1 MKRLLAAGSGDLF
14 QLCRVFRDDELGR
27 WHQPE
32 FTMLEWYRVGWDEQ
46 MLLREVEALIADVL
60 QAAPNAINGPAIR
73 LTYAQAFREH
83 LDIDPTADAAALARR
98 LADRGIDVPGGLP
111 HAALL
116 DLAFSAALVPQLP
129 GDCIVS
135 ICDFPATH
143 AALARI
149 KPGSPPVAARFE
161 VFAAGIELANGFAEL
176 TDAVEQ
182 RRRFT
187 AELDARRAA
196 GRATPPLDEAFLAAV
211 EHLPACAG
219 VALGVDRLV
228 ALAGGFDGIAG
239 AMAFVH
245 QRNA

>member
-1 MKRLLAAGSGDLF
+1 MAASSDGLEATRRVLARPRRCSA
-14 QLCRVFRDDELGR
+14 
-27 WHQPE
+27 
-32 FTMLEWYRVGWDEQ
+32 
-46 MLLREVEALIADVL
+46 
-60 QAAPNAINGPAIR
+60 N
-73 LTYAQAFREH
+73 
-83 LDIDPTADAAALARR
+83 ALARM
-98 LADRGIDVPGGLP
+98 L
-111 HAALL
+111 
-116 DLAFSAALVPQLP
+116 
-129 GDCIVS
+129 
-135 ICDFPATH
+135 PATH

-149 KPGSPPVAARFE
+149 KPGNPPVAARFE

-176 TDAVEQ
+176 TDPVEQ
-182 RRRFT
+182 RRRFS

-219 VALGVDRLV
+219 VALGLDRLV